1 MAWHSCL
8 EEARAAAEV
17 DERPI
22 LIILEAPG

>member
-1 MAWHSCL
+1 MSWHENL
-8 EEARAAAEV
+8 EQARATAAV